1 MRSKGALH
9 SGIYFH
15 AALSAIRQCEGFIG
29 RWVGGLVYD
38 DDDDGDRDDDD
49 DDDDDDERMMMVIE
63 MMMMMMLM
71 MKG

>member
-38 DDDDGDRDDDD
+38 DDDD
-49 DDDDDDERMMMVIE
+49 DDDDERMMMVIE
-63 MMMMMMLM
+63 MMMMLMLM

>member
-9 SGIYFH
+9 SGVYFH

-38 DDDDGDRDDDD
+38 DDDD

-63 MMMMMMLM
+63 MMMMLMLM

>member
-9 SGIYFH
+9 SGVYFH

-38 DDDDGDRDDDD
+38 DDGGGDDDAD
-49 DDDDDDERMMMVIE
+49 ADDDERMM
-63 MMMMMMLM
+63 
-71 MKG
+71 KG